1 MDPELARSDPTLGLP
16 CAHGGPVLCGALRTV
31 PEDFLVTE
39 QLGYLASGDG
49 EHVFLTVR
57 KRARNTHEVARALAK
72 LAGVAQV
79 AVGYAGL
86 KDRQA
91 VTTQHFT
98 VQLPGRDAP
107 DWSALEDDTLQ
118 VVRVERHRRK
128 IRRGSLK
135 GNRFEIRVRDVQGDR
150 AVAEQ
155 RLETIAQRGVPNYFG
170 SQRFGRQGQNLQ
182 RVADLFAGRGPKPNR
197 EQRGLLLSAARAQ
210 LFNQV
215 LESRVYDGSWGMAV
229 PGDVMLLA
237 GSQRQFHFDV
247 ADPTIP
253 SRLAALDIHPSG
265 PLCGRPGRA
274 LQPADDAQR
283 TEAQALAGW
292 DDWVAGLDRLG
303 LDADRRALRLAVDDL
318 EWRWEGNTLM
328 LRFGLGAG
336 SFATVVLREL
346 VRAM

>member
-1 MDPELARSDPTLGLP
+1 MDFELARGDPTLGLP

-118 VVRVERHRRK
+118 VIDTQSLRVIKTLKPGKGVLHMEFEP
-128 IRRGSLK
+128 RGEEVWAS
-135 GNRFEIRVRDVQGDR
+135 VRDED
-150 AVAEQ
+150 
-155 RLETIAQRGVPNYFG
+155 
-170 SQRFGRQGQNLQ
+170 
-182 RVADLFAGRGPKPNR
+182 RVAVFDTATF
-197 EQRGLLLSAARAQ
+197 EQ
-210 LFNQV
+210 V
-215 LESRVYDGSWGMAV
+215 T
-229 PGDVMLLA
+229 
-237 GSQRQFHFDV
+237 
-247 ADPTIP
+247 TIE
-253 SRLAALDIHPSG
+253 AEKPSG
-265 PLCGRPGRA
+265 IFL
-274 LQPADDAQR
+274 
-283 TEAQALAGW
+283 
-292 DDWVAGLDRLG
+292 
-303 LDADRRALRLAVDDL
+303 
-318 EWRWEGNTLM
+318 
-328 LRFGLGAG
+328 
-336 SFATVVLREL
+336 S
-346 VRAM
+346 VRAHRTGL